1 MEITNMI
8 QNLLL
13 FLHVFPLV
21 CAHWSPNWEYN
32 VDLLNLQLLFFVCL
46 WPPNPVSV
54 LEVMRTQEVVMGY
67 KAFYIQFINLK
78 PTQAD
83 NGWTVCICL
92 VQGFMC
98 VKIGLI
104 FPPTSMVSQSFAKAG
119 RQNSDWNPS
128 CFCPGDKM

>member
-1 MEITNMI
+1 MFS
-8 QNLLL
+8 LLS
-13 FLHVFPLV
+13 
-21 CAHWSPNWEYN
+21 AHTEAQIGNTTWT
-32 VDLLNLQLLFFVCL
+32 LNLQLLFFVCL

-92 VQGFMC
+92 VQAFMC